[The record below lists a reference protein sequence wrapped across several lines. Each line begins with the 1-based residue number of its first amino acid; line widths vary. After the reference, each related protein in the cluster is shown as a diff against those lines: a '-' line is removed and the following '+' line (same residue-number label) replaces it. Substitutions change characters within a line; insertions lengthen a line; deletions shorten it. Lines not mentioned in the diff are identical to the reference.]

1 MNIIKRDGTIVK
13 FDRKRIE
20 NAINAAFLEVDGKL
34 YETDTAKDI
43 ALDIEKTIKNLIETQ
58 APNVKAAK
66 KQAIEAIDLVKF
78 KVEKKIKNIANALKS
93 EKMEKAKKLEEADTD
108 YDIN

>member
-1 MNIIKRDGTIVK
+1 MCNKRDDFSFGIGILAGVVGGVIAGVLLAPK
-13 FDRKRIE
+13 KGE
-20 NAINAAFLEVDGKL
+20 ESC
-34 YETDTAKDI
+34 KDV
-43 ALDIEKTIKNLIETQ
+43 EKTIKNLIETQ

-66 KQAIEAIDLVKF
+66 KQALEAIDLVKY

-93 EKMEKAKKLEEADTD
+93 EKMEKAKKLEESDID